1 MATDE
6 ELMAELFTAAGLP
19 QIELTPE
26 EQFRAYTTQAFRPAS
41 PAREAFW
48 GMRSPL
54 MQQYYLRQPTMTT
67 PGQEYGS
74 FSDYMRQLGTGAY
87 SPPTATDWATQAR
100 DAALMAGLT
109 SGQFFEYVSPQ
120 ERIGDEAATGYM
132 SPEDWEAYQAGDEY
146 GALQITPAERAQIDA
161 LTEAQRYM
169 YRQTYGTGPAAVENQ
184 LALAGLLARQ
194 RTGGGIYGGQYGS
207 AVQRAM
213 GELQGQYQARSPGG
227 NFLDWYLARTGTGG
241 GTAGLMKA
249 AAERRAAAAAA
260 QENPLIETGIG
271 M

>member
-1 MATDE
+1 
-6 ELMAELFTAAGLP
+6 
-19 QIELTPE
+19 
-26 EQFRAYTTQAFRPAS
+26 
-41 PAREAFW
+41 
-48 GMRSPL
+48 
-54 MQQYYLRQPTMTT
+54 
-67 PGQEYGS
+67 
-74 FSDYMRQLGTGAY
+74 
-87 SPPTATDWATQAR
+87 
-100 DAALMAGLT
+100 MAGLT